1 MKIQSLTP
9 TLQVLRELG
18 LRLARLR
25 KQQGLS
31 QEQLAAAAGVG
42 IATLRRIEDGKD
54 GKLGSWTRLLLALQQ
69 DAALDQLLP
78 EEVRSPLAEVKGRRA
93 SRVTA
98 AKARSPRPPTD
109 GSGAPSSGD
118 DDAPGFVW
126 GDQRR

>member
-1 MKIQSLTP
+1 MKIQALTP
-9 TLQVLRELG
+9 TLQVLKELG

-42 IATLRRIEDGKD
+42 VATLRRIEDGKD
-54 GKLGSWTRLLLALQQ
+54 GKLGSWTRLLLALHQ

-78 EEVRSPLAEVKGRRA
+78 EDVRSPLAEVKGRR
-93 SRVTA
+93 RGRA
-98 AKARSPRPPTD
+98 ATRSPKPPT
-109 GSGAPSSGD
+109 APSIDG

>member
-9 TLQVLRELG
+9 TIQVLKELG

-31 QEQLAAAAGVG
+31 QAQLAAAAGVG

-54 GKLGSWTRLLLALQQ
+54 GKLGSWTRLLLALHQ
-69 DAALDQLLP
+69 DSSLDQLLP
-78 EEVRSPLAEVKGRRA
+78 EAVRSPLAEVKGARARRA
-93 SRVTA
+93 
-98 AKARSPRPPTD
+98 KASNARPPRLPVD
-109 GSGAPSSGD
+109 GPSAPSSD
-118 DDAPGFVW
+118 DDGAPGFVW